1 MRIWVTLIAAL
12 LIEKLLKTVKLFY
25 VASMAIFSNYL
36 MQTVRKI
43 EIADGSLN
51 KLVFEFPVAD
61 IFILPTPNYQIQFDG
76 QRNTTG

>member
-1 MRIWVTLIAAL
+1 
-12 LIEKLLKTVKLFY
+12 
-25 VASMAIFSNYL
+25 MAIFSNYL